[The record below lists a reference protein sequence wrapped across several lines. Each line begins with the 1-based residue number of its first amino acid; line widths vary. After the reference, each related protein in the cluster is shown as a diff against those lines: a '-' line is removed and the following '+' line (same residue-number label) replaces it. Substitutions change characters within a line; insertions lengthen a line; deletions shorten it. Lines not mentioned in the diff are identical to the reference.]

1 MAEII
6 EHKQKR
12 ILAGDKKKSKH
23 TASDQPEDMPK
34 KRAKVD
40 KIENKSLSALV
51 QSVQT
56 KSNRIQSNQG
66 KMKKKSGRK

>member
-23 TASDQPEDMPK
+23 SASDQPDEMPK
-34 KRAKVD
+34 KRAKVEN
-40 KIENKSLSALV
+40 IENKSLSALV

-56 KSNRIQSNQG
+56 KSNRMKKNQG
-66 KMKKKSGRK
+66 KMKKKSR